1 MSSPLKGVLLGLAG
15 FGLFSIADGTI
26 KFLGGTYHP
35 VQIVAFASLF
45 TLPLVGLLWLK
56 NQVRLRPVHPWL
68 MAVRTLALIA
78 NALLVTYAFTAMPL
92 AQAYAIFFTM
102 PLVLTLLAW
111 PILGDRVDAL
121 GGVAV
126 LVGFVGVIV
135 ALNPGRIDF
144 GVGHLAAVLGMLM
157 AAVHYLIIRKTG
169 GVESSVALLLYPVL
183 GQTIVAF
190 LLLPSRYLPMP
201 LADLATVASI
211 SVFGMAGTLL
221 MFAAYRVAPPVVVA
235 PTQYSQIAWAAAF
248 GALFFNEPMT
258 ASTAIGMVIIA
269 AAGVL
274 VVWRQERQ
282 KTPVPAPGG
291 LASGP

>member
-183 GQTIVAF
+183 GQSIVAF